1 MNTLYGKL
9 KIIYIGDWQVV
20 AMKRYLNGNNTT
32 CINQVMVLTGIF
44 QAGVESISSAHIWS
58 S

>member
-20 AMKRYLNGNNTT
+20 AMKRSLNDSNTT
-32 CINQVMVLTGIF
+32 CINQVMVLTASF
-44 QAGVESISSAHIWS
+44 QAGEESINSAHIWS